1 MSGPGQT
8 RPPDGWGELEDTGLT
23 QDIELPLE
31 DLEDEAQAAVLGL
44 DESDGLDD
52 FPG

>member
-8 RPPDGWGELEDTGLT
+8 RPPDGWAELEETGLT

-31 DLEDEAQAAVLGL
+31 NLDDEALAAVLGL
-44 DESDGLDD
+44 EEDDGLDD
-52 FPG
+52 VPD